1 VTEASPTTNVCTYLF
16 FLLLRLC
23 RACSKDLDACVANV
37 LLTHVLLMFQILTL
51 FISKIHSRKNNA
63 SALSRPSSHP
73 VFRSLKFVG
82 LEYKFVL
89 KDSNK
94 FVIEMYICLPLSESE
109 SEQERD
115 GWREE
120 EREREGERL

>member
-1 VTEASPTTNVCTYLF
+1 ME
-16 FLLLRLC
+16 
-23 RACSKDLDACVANV
+23 
-37 LLTHVLLMFQILTL
+37 
-51 FISKIHSRKNNA
+51 KNTFPLA
-63 SALSRPSSHP
+63 RPSSHP

-82 LEYKFVL
+82 LEYKFVP

-115 GWREE
+115 GGREE